1 MGAIKG
7 GTIMDYFAI
16 FLHETRDNL
25 QKRNWE
31 DLTETVNKLEGKL
44 TEISKSSSQTS
55 LTTELLRKFIYSVS
69 LGEVTKELFAN
80 NLTKLLE
87 TLDVVFTDPQTYLG
101 LNYSP
106 YLYLTEA
113 EVNTKIA
120 SKFAQSLELTKEL
133 KEQTDNLGGMDLEA
147 LLKGLTGGFD
157 PGKLPPKKRTSK
169 AKTGNRKRK

>member
-1 MGAIKG
+1 MG

-16 FLHETRDNL
+16 FLHETKDNL

-31 DLTETVNKLEGKL
+31 DLAETVNKLEGKL
-44 TEISKSSSQTS
+44 SEISKTSSQVTLT

-69 LGEVTKELFAN
+69 LGEVTKELFTN
-80 NLTKLLE
+80 NLNKLLE

-113 EVNTKIA
+113 EVNSKIA

-157 PGKLPPKKRTSK
+157 PSKLPPKKRAPSK
-169 AKTGNRKRK
+169 AKPRKRK